1 MDGCSHCLLKIRRI
15 STIFSYPWPKALVS
29 LWKLQGFMQE
39 WLGRS
44 SSRKLLFFYI
54 PTVAVKANIH
64 YLAHSQSMLLHLIM
78 QTLVDMHEKY
88 GPVFRLHMPLVKRPF
103 VYSNFVPNA
112 IHNRHLDSLRP
123 TKTLSPGSL
132 MGIPLGDRHSKN
144 RHHLS
149 KIKSNTN
156 FKQMLKDVDI
166 VSKDLVQEMLKGEAA
181 SLKSMLLEWSLDAMF
196 LYLYATHP
204 DTSEKKQA
212 IIAAVDMFTCEIS
225 HRTSEPMWMWFSSF
239 SRVREWT
246 TGFSYLLNLAD
257 EFYGKSASPLPN
269 FMKAHG
275 LEKWEA
281 IDELTIFLAASFEST
296 AHTVA
301 QCLIMLSKDSE
312 RQDEAA
318 KEAKKVLAEVGSGP
332 ILKEHTDQC
341 MYIQHCVFQ
350 ALRLHATVPFSARKM
365 EHDYSIKDLNGMS
378 ATFIPAK
385 SYLTYFKTAIGDN
398 ESIFPDAKVFKPERY
413 EGMKSRTEK
422 HMKFL
427 PFGTGPLQCWGQ
439 VLAEMQMIQLL
450 IRLLGNLDFSH
461 TDIDSKSISIAS
473 VSVAAPGVDK
483 VHFMP
488 REQKE

>member
-1 MDGCSHCLLKIRRI
+1 M
-15 STIFSYPWPKALVS
+15 
-29 LWKLQGFMQE
+29 
-39 WLGRS
+39 
-44 SSRKLLFFYI
+44 
-54 PTVAVKANIH
+54 
-64 YLAHSQSMLLHLIM
+64 
-78 QTLVDMHEKY
+78 
-88 GPVFRLHMPLVKRPF
+88 
-103 VYSNFVPNA
+103 
-112 IHNRHLDSLRP
+112 
-123 TKTLSPGSL
+123 
-132 MGIPLGDRHSKN
+132 
-144 RHHLS
+144 
-149 KIKSNTN
+149 
-156 FKQMLKDVDI
+156 
-166 VSKDLVQEMLKGEAA
+166 
-181 SLKSMLLEWSLDAMF
+181 
-196 LYLYATHP
+196 
-204 DTSEKKQA
+204 
-212 IIAAVDMFTCEIS
+212 
-225 HRTSEPMWMWFSSF
+225 
-239 SRVREWT
+239 
-246 TGFSYLLNLAD
+246 
-257 EFYGKSASPLPN
+257 
-269 FMKAHG
+269 
-275 LEKWEA
+275 WEA

-350 ALRLHATVPFSARKM
+350 ALRLHATVPFSAHKM

-378 ATFIPAK
+378 TFIPAK
-385 SYLTYFKTAIGDN
+385 SYLTYFKTAIGVN

-413 EGMKSRTEK
+413 EGMKTRTEK